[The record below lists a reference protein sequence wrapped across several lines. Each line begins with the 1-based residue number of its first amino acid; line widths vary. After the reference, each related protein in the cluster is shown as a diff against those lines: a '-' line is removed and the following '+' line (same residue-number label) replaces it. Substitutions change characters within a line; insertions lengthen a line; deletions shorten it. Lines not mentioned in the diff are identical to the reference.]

1 MRTTI
6 HPRSEQGTNRLRRRI
21 RAAAAGVALVGLAL
35 TGVVAVAP
43 ADAATTAAPN
53 VKLVSG
59 DRMITAAWSAV
70 PGAVSYTVRLSKKK
84 SLSHARVVQTT
95 NRSVKLTKV
104 ANGTPYYVSVTANR
118 AVTTPATA
126 ISPATTIAT
135 TVRSSVVKA
144 AAAKGVP
151 FPVSKVSVASG
162 PGVNQVTVSW
172 TGGGRANK
180 VAVIAGSSVLAN
192 ERPFHSDWYPSTT
205 RSITITV
212 PEQYRAYM
220 GAGTGN
226 PVWVKVVES
235 NGVSNAF
242 GASYAYDRQYRP
254 STPGTWAFAGNA
266 VPAEPVTRLT
276 VAELNTQSVGSTA
289 HFSATNQW
297 ANRAPRLADYINTT
311 SPKPDLLLTAELST
325 EKVRSC
331 ANHPYLGQPY
341 ACRSATQVADLARR
355 LDGLQLADTDAYD
368 RVLDRMNDAPAWAG
382 QVTDGAHVFYNP
394 DALTRLEWGY
404 FSPAMSAGPH
414 ANGVTGLGVTPWST
428 KSVGADRWLSWAKF
442 ETKDGSGRQFYAV
455 AAHFPVGDA
464 QVVVDTRAKVAAKV
478 TAAIDA
484 MNTGHL
490 PVVFGGDLNSDAVR
504 NAQAPQVTFI
514 RDGWFDAASVSSKSQ
529 RTGMKVSTANGSG
542 PQAGK
547 DPGYGPK
554 PIRHPYETS
563 RIDYILLKNS
573 PYTYSYANVLR
584 LHPDGTFI
592 KSLQGTD
599 HNMQLATIGI
609 GDPVP

>member
-1 MRTTI
+1 MRTT
-6 HPRSEQGTNRLRRRI
+6 PAYSRSEEGTNRLRRRI
-21 RAAAAGVALVGLAL
+21 RAAAAGAALLGLAL

-43 ADAATTAAPN
+43 AEAATSAVPK

-59 DRMITAAWSAV
+59 DRAITAAWTAV

-84 SLSHARVVQTT
+84 SLSHARVVQTS
-95 NRSVKLTKV
+95 NRSVKLTKL
-104 ANGTPYYVSVTANR
+104 ANGTPYYVGVTANSPSI
-118 AVTTPATA
+118 AMATP
-126 ISPATTIAT
+126 T
-135 TVRSSVVKA
+135 TVRSAVVKA
-144 AAAKGVP
+144 AAANGVP
-151 FPVSKVSVASG
+151 LPVSKVSVASG
-162 PGVNQVTVSW
+162 PGTNQVTVSW

-180 VAVIAGSSVLAN
+180 VAVIAGSSVLTN
-192 ERPFHSDWYPSTT
+192 ERSFHSGWYPSTT

-212 PEQYRAYM
+212 PEQYRAYI

-242 GASYAYDRQYRP
+242 GASYSYARKYRP
-254 STPGTWAFAGNA
+254 STPGTWAFAGDA
-266 VPAEPVTRLT
+266 VPATPVTRLT
-276 VAELNTQSVGSTA
+276 VAELNTQSVGATA
-289 HFSATNQW
+289 HYSATNQW
-297 ANRAPRLADYINTT
+297 SNRVSRLADYINTA

-331 ANHPYLGQPY
+331 TNHPYLGQPY

-368 RVLDRMNDAPAWAG
+368 RVLDRMNEAPAWAG

-404 FSPAMSAGPH
+404 FSPAMSAGAH
-414 ANGVTGLGVTPWST
+414 ANGVTGLGVSPWST

-442 ETKDGSGRQFYAV
+442 QTKDGSGRQFYAV
-455 AAHFPVGDA
+455 AAHFPVGNA
-464 QVVVDTRAKVAAKV
+464 QVVVDTRAEIAAKV

-484 MNTGHL
+484 MNTAHL
-490 PVVFGGDLNSDAVR
+490 PVVFGADLNADAVR
-504 NAQAPQVTFI
+504 NAKAAQVTFI
-514 RDGWFDAASVSSKSQ
+514 RNGYFDAAAVSSKSQ

-542 PQAGK
+542 PQSGK

-554 PIRHPYETS
+554 PIKHSFETS

-573 PYTYSYANVLR
+573 PHTYSYANVLR
-584 LHPDGTFI
+584 VHKDGTFI

-599 HNMQLATIGI
+599 HNMQLARIGI